1 MKTKLVSVGLSIFLL
16 FGAAV
21 GCNKQ
26 TNMEQ
31 TNTQGE
37 NSMNIVKITQSN
49 FESEVLNSN
58 QSVLLDFWASWCGP
72 CRMLAPVLEEV
83 AEERPDVKIGK
94 VNVDEEESLASQFGI
109 SSIPAL
115 IVIKDGKIVAESV
128 GYKPKAQV
136 LALLSEV

>member
-1 MKTKLVSVGLSIFLL
+1 
-16 FGAAV
+16 
-21 GCNKQ
+21 
-26 TNMEQ
+26 
-31 TNTQGE
+31 
-37 NSMNIVKITQSN
+37 MNIVKITQSN